1 MQTRAPL
8 SYYEYTEEGHTVVE
22 NALKRSHFTTIFK
35 INNIHWINK
44 ISKSYKIDGIHM
56 IRKIHKVRK
65 THKIRKI
72 HKTFFLKMLFF
83 LARKFKRFEVW
94 SKKSHKCN
102 QKQTFDIWKFRYL
115 WNFCVKKK
123 VNLILYL
130 CVCRQK

>member
-8 SYYEYTEEGHTVVE
+8 SCYEYTEEGHTVVE

-72 HKTFFLKMLFF
+72 HKTFFLKIRRGPKLEGYAFANF
-83 LARKFKRFEVW
+83 GYSSETDGE
-94 SKKSHKCN
+94 SHHKMGN
-102 QKQTFDIWKFRYL
+102 SIW
-115 WNFCVKKK
+115 VS
-123 VNLILYL
+123 IAAM
-130 CVCRQK
+130 

>member
-8 SYYEYTEEGHTVVE
+8 SCYEYTEEGHTVVE

-44 ISKSYKIDGIHM
+44 ICKSYKIDGIHM

-72 HKTFFLKMLFF
+72 HKTFFFKNVIFF
-83 LARKFKRFEVW
+83 GAKIQAFW
-94 SKKSHKCN
+94 SM
-102 QKQTFDIWKFRYL
+102 I
-115 WNFCVKKK
+115 KK
-123 VNLILYL
+123 VS
-130 CVCRQK
+130 QM